1 MAERQTGTVARW
13 TDRGFGFITPDAEPV
28 NGGVEDEQLFVHFSS
43 ISDGNALAEG
53 AMVEFDSVFDEAKG
67 KFKAE
72 NVTGGITQDRSS
84 GFGKGRGGGGLVV
97 AVPAAAVS
105 ATTVAKSVTS
115 RATAPTPPRR
125 AKVALAAAVLV
136 AAAAAVSATTVA
148 KSVTSRATAPSPAR
162 KAAAGGRKA
171 SATTS
176 RRACAHAATT
186 AASLTSSRA
195 GRQVA
200 AGKLAPSRTT
210 VKADPQESI
219 QESAHP
225 MTE

>member
-84 GFGKGRGGGGLVV
+84 GFGKGRGGGGLGGG
-97 AVPAAAVS
+97 
-105 ATTVAKSVTS
+105 
-115 RATAPTPPRR
+115 R
-125 AKVALAAAVLV
+125 
-136 AAAAAVSATTVA
+136 
-148 KSVTSRATAPSPAR
+148 
-162 KAAAGGRKA
+162 AGGGRECYNCGQIGHLSRDCPEPRKEGGGGRPKGVCYDFQKGVC
-171 SATTS
+171 S
-176 RRACAHAATT
+176 RGDDCRFSHV
-186 AASLTSSRA
+186 LEGGEA
-195 GRQVA
+195 G
-200 AGKLAPSRTT
+200 GGW
-210 VKADPQESI
+210 
-219 QESAHP
+219 
-225 MTE
+225 